1 MVVWVTIDRGAV
13 TAQAD
18 RVEPDRPGDPPGGDT
33 ALTVGLQLAAVN
45 EATAAV
51 KTVWLEYA
59 DDTGTGRWQDTW
71 QPMDA
76 GGGRVH
82 FVRIDTRLTD

>member
-1 MVVWVTIDRGAV
+1 MRRQPCGGGRHGRLGHGRPRRGNRA
-13 TAQAD
+13 AD

-33 ALTVGLQLAAVN
+33 ALTVDLQLAAVN

-59 DDTGTGRWQDTW
+59 DDTGTGRWQDT
-71 QPMDA
+71 
-76 GGGRVH
+76 
-82 FVRIDTRLTD
+82 